1 MNNNEEESSLLNMIY
16 FSAVWIVIS
25 LPKLFDFDDLG
36 HIGCSMMLYSLITLS
51 FKMSLSDYKYPVIL
65 ACVYLLRYYLVRNRL
80 INIFL
85 IHFPRFLHDFVE
97 NIRCVAKNESICCSV
112 LLVIRWK
119 KS

>member
-1 MNNNEEESSLLNMIY
+1 MNNNEEESSLLNMID
-16 FSAVWIVIS
+16 FSAIWIVIS

-85 IHFPRFLHDFVE
+85 LIHFPRFLHGFLQ
-97 NIRCVAKNESICCSV
+97 NISCIAKNESICFTV
-112 LLVIRWK
+112 LLVGR
-119 KS
+119 